1 MGNKQRK
8 QRLQAIESLP
18 PPIINRPIS
27 NKKLAKADKKPTWG
41 SSLLAIALI
50 CAGVSLIAGGA
61 WLGLQLFVNPNA
73 VVGVNNFLPQWAQLP
88 VVESED
94 APQTLKQIQTYLRNQ
109 GRTPGESIVLETDP
123 KTLIAK
129 SLVIP
134 ILKQRANCHSDCQEI
149 TELRLY
155 QLAVNNLKISL
166 QPEENTYQLVSQL
179 PIVGPEESFAIA
191 PIVDPDTPNYGS
203 TQLLPLTQLQR
214 FVGTLPPGVWLYLL
228 GERQQA
234 TNAIAYG
241 HILHYNPN
249 NSELNLALTW
259 TSPTG
264 QIPEWQQVTGGGLPE
279 LVVDRT
285 SDLEPQ
291 LQVYQVKPAQDA
303 QDQYQLDTIS
313 LEEPAIR
320 TRAYRDAIFLARNGL
335 WTPASQWLQSI
346 KKQQRG
352 KISAAAQAQI
362 DLVSL
367 YAKYTQKQA
376 ESAWASPSQ
385 EVLANLIDGRWQKGL
400 QVFQASPENTQ
411 EVVTLL
417 VNDSGRL
424 WNRVE
429 AALKVNP
436 NRLEVQTWGAL
447 ILGAQEG
454 HQSALAWFKQQPQ
467 TTQKNLAY
475 IDKLLKRLDGD
486 YSDNNPLQNPTSRII
501 GYATAITNPNLD
513 NWLQPEELAQM
524 PAEQWHQVQVVAYH
538 DGKRWQKQ
546 PFTDL
551 KLPEKEP
558 AKFLW
563 KQLGLDID
571 SRIELVVRRPDGQ
584 EQTISATIKAVQLQ
598 NGELRLLTAPE
609 DAIALKTPP
618 KPTLAL
624 SAEAVKWIEPTPI
637 TLKEFIQQES
647 VDATQFLPTIWRELH
662 KSNSRLE
669 QEVPNFEQL
678 QQQLGQFP
686 VQLIDLTGDGNSEI
700 VLTSSLLAINNLTK
714 NSKNSSSNQARNYTV
729 IFSANGLVI
738 YSEFG
743 NTTGTIKA
751 IADLQDTAPPALLI
765 EEAGRYDIRRW
776 STLNQRFE

>member
-1 MGNKQRK
+1 MRKQRK
-8 QRLQAIESLP
+8 QRLQAIENLP

-27 NKKLAKADKKPTWG
+27 HKKLAKAVKKGSWG

-61 WLGLQLFVNPNA
+61 LLGLQLFVNPNA
-73 VVGVNNFLPQWAQLP
+73 VVGVNKFLPQWAQLP

-94 APQTLKQIQTYLRNQ
+94 APQTLIQIQTYLRNQ
-109 GRTPGESIVLETDP
+109 GQTPDEPIVLETDP

-149 TELRLY
+149 TEIRLY
-155 QLAVNNLKISL
+155 QLAVNNLKTPL
-166 QPEENTYQLVSQL
+166 QSAENTYQLISQL

-191 PIVDPDTPNYGS
+191 PMVDPDTPNYGS
-203 TQLLPLTQLQR
+203 TQLLPLSQLHR
-214 FVGTLPPGVWLYLL
+214 FIGTTPPGIWLYLI

-249 NSELNLALTW
+249 SSALNLALTW

-264 QIPEWQQVTGGGLPE
+264 QIPKWQQITGGGLPE

-303 QDQYQLDTIS
+303 QDQYQLTTIS
-313 LEEPAIR
+313 LEEPAIK
-320 TRAYRDAIFLARNGL
+320 TPAYRDAIFLARNGL

-346 KKQQRG
+346 KKQRRG
-352 KISAAAQAQI
+352 KISATAQAQI

-367 YAKYTQKQA
+367 YAKYTKKQA

-424 WNRVE
+424 WNRVD
-429 AALKVNP
+429 AALQVNP

-454 HQSALAWFKQQPQ
+454 HQSAIAWFKQQPQ
-467 TTQKNLAY
+467 TNEKNLTY

-486 YSDNNPLQNPTSRII
+486 YSDNNPLQNRTSRII

-513 NWLQPEELAQM
+513 DWLQPEELAQI
-524 PAEQWHQVQVVAYH
+524 PAEQWQQVQVVAYH

-563 KQLGLDID
+563 QQLGLDKD
-571 SRIELVVRRPDGQ
+571 SRIDFIVRLPDGLQ
-584 EQTISATIKAVQLQ
+584 QTTTTTVKAVQLQ
-598 NGELRLLTAPE
+598 NGALRLLTAKE
-609 DAIALKTPP
+609 GAIAPKTTPI
-618 KPTLAL
+618 AL

-647 VDATQFLPTIWRELH
+647 VDATQFLPTIWRELQ
-662 KSNSRLE
+662 KSNTNLDK
-669 QEVPNFEQL
+669 QVPNFEQL

-700 VLTSSLLAINNLTK
+700 VLTTSRSVINNLTK
-714 NSKNSSSNQARNYTV
+714 DNKSAFSDRARNYTV
-729 IFSANGLVI
+729 IFSANGAVM

-743 NTTGTIKA
+743 SATGTIRA
-751 IADLQDTAPPALLI
+751 IADLQDTAPPALLV
-765 EEAGRYDIRRW
+765 EEAERYDMRRW

>member
-1 MGNKQRK
+1 MRKQRK

-27 NKKLAKADKKPTWG
+27 NKKLAKADNKPSWG

-73 VVGVNNFLPQWAQLP
+73 IIGINKFLPQWAQLP
-88 VVESED
+88 ASESED
-94 APQTLKQIQTYLRNQ
+94 APQTLIQIQTYLRNQ
-109 GRTPGESIVLETDP
+109 GQTPGESIVLETDP

-129 SLVIP
+129 SLIIP
-134 ILKQRANCHSDCQEI
+134 ILKQRANCQSDCQEI

-155 QLAVNNLKISL
+155 QLAVNNLQIPL

-191 PIVDPDTPNYGS
+191 PMVDPDTPNYGS
-203 TQLLPLTQLQR
+203 TQLLPLIQLHR
-214 FVGTLPPGVWLYLL
+214 FIGTTPPGIWLYLL

-249 NSELNLALTW
+249 GSELNLALTW

-264 QIPEWQQVTGGGLPE
+264 QVPTWQQVTGGGLPE
-279 LVVDRT
+279 LIVDRT

-291 LQVYQVKPAQDA
+291 LQVYQVKPAEDA

-313 LEEPAIR
+313 LEEPAIK
-320 TRAYRDAIFLARNGL
+320 TPAYRNAIFLARNGL
-335 WTPASQWLQSI
+335 WTPAWQWLQSI
-346 KKQQRG
+346 KKQHQG

-362 DLVSL
+362 DLISL
-367 YAKYTQKQA
+367 YAKYTKKQA

-424 WNRVE
+424 WNRVQ

-454 HQSALAWFKQQPQ
+454 HQSAIAWFKQQPQ
-467 TTQKNLAY
+467 TNEKSLAY

-486 YSDNNPLQNPTSRII
+486 YSDNNPLQNRTSRII
-501 GYATAITNPNLD
+501 GYATATTNPNVD

-524 PAEQWHQVQVVAYH
+524 PAQKWQQVQVVAYH

-571 SRIELVVRRPDGQ
+571 SRLDFVVRLPNGLQ
-584 EQTISATIKAVQLQ
+584 QNITTTVKAVQMQ
-598 NGELRLLTAPE
+598 NGALRLLTATE
-609 DAIALKTPP
+609 GAIAPQTTPI
-618 KPTLAL
+618 AL

-647 VDATQFLPTIWRELH
+647 VDATQFLPNIWRELQ
-662 KSNSRLE
+662 KSYTSLDK
-669 QEVPNFEQL
+669 EVPNFEQL

-700 VLTSSLLAINNLTK
+700 VLTSSRAAINNLIK
-714 NSKNSSSNQARNYTV
+714 NSKNAYDDRARNYTV
-729 IFSANGLVI
+729 IFSANGSVM

-743 NTTGTIKA
+743 SATGTIRA
-751 IADLQDTAPPALLI
+751 IADLQDTAPPALLV
-765 EEAGRYDIRRW
+765 EEAGIYDIRRW